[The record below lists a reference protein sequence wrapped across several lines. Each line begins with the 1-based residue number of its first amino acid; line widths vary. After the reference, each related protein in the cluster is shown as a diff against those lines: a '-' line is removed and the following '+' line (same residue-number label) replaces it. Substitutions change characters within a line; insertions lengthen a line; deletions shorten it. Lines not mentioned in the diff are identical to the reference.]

1 MRFLKQLLLSA
12 SLGLLAMS
20 AGASPA
26 SPKSGVD
33 FLTLDKAQQTDAGKK
48 VEVTEF
54 FWYNCPHCNVFE
66 PSLAAWVK
74 KQGDNIAFKRV
85 PIAFNESFVPQQR
98 MYYALEALGK
108 TEELH
113 QKLFAAIH
121 GERQRLDKEGPITDF
136 VVKQGIDKQK
146 FLDMYNSFT
155 IQSKAQRASKMQQD
169 YKIDGVPTI
178 AIGGRFVT
186 SPSIAA
192 AGLPPNQSETALN
205 AATLQVMD
213 VLVASVRKEQDKDAK
228 PAAAASAPA
237 KAKAAAKA
245 N

>member
-12 SLGLLAMS
+12 SFGLLAMS
-20 AGASPA
+20 AGAAGASPA

-33 FLTLDKAQQTDAGKK
+33 FLTLDKAQQTEAGKK

-74 KQGDNIAFKRV
+74 KQGDNIVFKRV
-85 PIAFNESFVPQQR
+85 PVAFNESFVPQQR

-121 GERQRLDKEGPITDF
+121 VERQRLDKEGPITDF
-136 VVKQGIDKQK
+136 VVKQGVDKQK
-146 FLDMYNSFT
+146 FLEMYNSFT
-155 IQSKAQRASKMQQD
+155 IQAKVQRASKMQQD
-169 YKIDGVPTI
+169 YKIDGVPTV
-178 AIGGRFVT
+178 AIDGRFLT
-186 SPSIAA
+186 SPAIAG
-192 AGLPPNQSETALN
+192 AGLPPNQPEAALN
-205 AATLQVMD
+205 AAALQVMD
-213 VLVASVRKEQDKDAK
+213 VLVASVRKDAK
-228 PAAAASAPA
+228 PAAAAAPA
-237 KAKAAAKA
+237 KAKAPAKA
-245 N
+245 Y

>member
-20 AGASPA
+20 AGAAGASPA

-33 FLTLDKAQQTDAGKK
+33 FLTLDKAQQTESGKK
-48 VEVTEF
+48 IEVTEF
-54 FWYNCPHCNVFE
+54 FWYNCPHCNAFE
-66 PSLAAWVK
+66 PSLAAWVR

-85 PIAFNESFVPQQR
+85 PVAFNESFVPQQR

-113 QKLFAAIH
+113 QKLFTAIH
-121 GERQRLDKEGPITDF
+121 AERQRLDKEGQITDF
-136 VVKQGIDKQK
+136 VVKQGVDKQK

-155 IQSKAQRASKMQQD
+155 IQAKVQRASRMQQD

-178 AIGGRFVT
+178 AIDGRFVT
-186 SPSIAA
+186 SPSIAG
-192 AGLPPNQSETALN
+192 AGLAPNQPEPALH
-205 AATLQVMD
+205 AAALQVMD
-213 VLVASVRKEQDKDAK
+213 SLVAGVRKEHGNQAK
-228 PAAAASAPA
+228 PAAAPA

>member
-20 AGASPA
+20 VSAAPA

-33 FLTLDKAQQTDAGKK
+33 FLTLEKSQKTEAGKK

-66 PSLAAWVK
+66 PSLATWVK
-74 KQGDNIAFKRV
+74 KQGDNIVFKRV
-85 PIAFNESFVPQQR
+85 PVAFNESFVPQQR

-113 QKLFAAIH
+113 QKLFTAIH
-121 GERQRLDKEGPITDF
+121 GEHQRLDKEGQITDF
-136 VVKQGIDKQK
+136 LVKQGVDKQK

-155 IQSKAQRASKMQQD
+155 IQAKVQRAAKMQQD

-178 AIGGRFVT
+178 AIDGRFLT
-186 SPSIAA
+186 SPSIAG
-192 AGLPPNQSETALN
+192 AGLAPNQPEPALH

-213 VLVASVRKEQDKDAK
+213 SLVAGVIKEQGKTAK
-228 PAAAASAPA
+228 PAAAKA
-237 KAKAAAKA
+237 KAKATQA

>member
-1 MRFLKQLLLSA
+1 MRFLKHLLLSA

-20 AGASPA
+20 AGAAPA

-33 FLTLDKAQQTDAGKK
+33 FLTLDKPQQTESGKK

-54 FWYNCPHCNVFE
+54 FWYNCPHCNLFE

-85 PIAFNESFVPQQR
+85 PVAFNESFVPQQR

-113 QKLFAAIH
+113 QKLFNAIH
-121 GERQRLDKEGPITDF
+121 VEHQRLDKEGQITDF
-136 VVKQGIDKQK
+136 VVKQGVDKQK
-146 FLDMYNSFT
+146 FVDMYNSFT
-155 IQSKAQRASKMQQD
+155 IQAKVQRAARMQQD
-169 YKIDGVPTI
+169 YKIDGVPTL
-178 AIGGRFVT
+178 AIDGRFLT
-186 SPSIAA
+186 SPSIAG
-192 AGLPPNQSETALN
+192 AGLAPNQPEPALH

-213 VLVASVRKEQDKDAK
+213 SLVAGVLKQHGK
-228 PAAAASAPA
+228 PVAAAAPA
-237 KAKAAAKA
+237 KAKAASKT